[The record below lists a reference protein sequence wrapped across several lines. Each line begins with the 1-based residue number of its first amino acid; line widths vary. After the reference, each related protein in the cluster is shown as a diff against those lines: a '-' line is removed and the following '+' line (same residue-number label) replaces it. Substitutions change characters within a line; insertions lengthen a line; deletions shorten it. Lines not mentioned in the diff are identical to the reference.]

1 MLAVGRAWPCG
12 LRYGDAA
19 EKLAAFILGVGVGVE
34 VAFDDGLGIA
44 GLQRGVA
51 DTAVQG
57 AVIRNE

>member
-19 EKLAAFILGVGVGVE
+19 EKLAAFILGVGVEV